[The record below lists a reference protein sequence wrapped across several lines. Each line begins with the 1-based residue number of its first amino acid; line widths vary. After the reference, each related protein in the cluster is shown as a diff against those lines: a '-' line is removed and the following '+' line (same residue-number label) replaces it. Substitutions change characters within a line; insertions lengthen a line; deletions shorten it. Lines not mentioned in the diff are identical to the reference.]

1 MAPTKV
7 NPTRRR
13 FVHGAMIG
21 TGFALAPSIV
31 SGQSSKLGPTK
42 VFIGSNPSFGGIM
55 IADQKKFFE
64 QEGLS
69 VELTYFASG
78 ATAVDAFRA
87 GRGDVVGAG
96 DLPSLRLW
104 QQNGV
109 GLCPLAIYGDL
120 SVVVAKKSIAK
131 PADLKGKKVGVLL
144 GGTVEYF
151 AKLWLASGGIDL
163 KDVEVINLRPME
175 MVAGLTRGDI
185 DAFVVFQPFGW
196 MAIKADPDAHIV
208 TTAEPYFREWLVVN
222 TTPEYAKSHPAELNA
237 FLKSLDRSGE
247 WIVQNMDEATQ
258 LIGKSLRMDDLAT
271 VKMMLQTI
279 NWKIAFTR
287 KFRSDM
293 DNLAKFFNVPID
305 WKKSFDSAPLAKLGP
320 SFVET

>member
-1 MAPTKV
+1 MARSKE
-7 NPTRRR
+7 NLTRRR
-13 FVHGAMIG
+13 FVHAAMIG

-31 SGQSSKLGPTK
+31 LGQGSKLGPTK

-87 GRGDVVGAG
+87 GRGDIVGAG

-109 GLCPLAIYGDL
+109 GLCPLANYGDL
-120 SVVVAKKSIAK
+120 SVVVAKKTITK

-151 AKLWLASGGIDL
+151 AKLWLASGGIDV

-196 MAIKADPDAHIV
+196 MATKADPNAHIV

-222 TTPEYAKSHPAELNA
+222 ATPEFAKSHPVELNA
-237 FLKSLDRSGE
+237 FLKALDRSGK

-258 LIGKSLRMDDLAT
+258 LIGKSLRMDDLTT

-279 NWKIAFTR
+279 DWKIAFTR

-305 WKKSFDSAPLAKLGP
+305 WKKNFDSAPLAKLGP